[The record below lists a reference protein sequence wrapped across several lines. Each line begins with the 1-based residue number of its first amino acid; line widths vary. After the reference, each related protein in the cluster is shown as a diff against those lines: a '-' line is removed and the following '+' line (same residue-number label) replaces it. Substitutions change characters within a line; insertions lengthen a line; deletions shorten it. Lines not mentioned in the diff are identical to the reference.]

1 MSVTSTEVETP
12 ALRLLVIEDEAL
24 VAMLIEDALT
34 LHGHYVVGVADSAA
48 RALEIA
54 SGDTPE
60 LALCD
65 IRLSDGETG
74 TSAAETLAAR
84 GVPCLYLSAHCPET
98 SEHPLILGCLRKPFH
113 TASIGK
119 AIVAAYQAA
128 HGQEPADLPP
138 GMFLYR

>member
-1 MSVTSTEVETP
+1 MTAPLLDVETP
-12 ALRLLVIEDEAL
+12 TLRLLVIEDEAL

-34 LHGHYVVGVADSAA
+34 LHGHTVVGVADSAR

-54 SGDTPE
+54 VEDKPE

-74 TSAAETLAAR
+74 ASAAEALAAN

-119 AIVAAYQAA
+119 AVTAAYEAA
-128 HGQEPADLPP
+128 RGIEPAELPP